1 MVYSKYR
8 KTRGSKTR
16 GNKKYNKT
24 RGKHRGNKK
33 YNKTR
38 GKHRRNKKYNKT
50 RKNRKYR
57 KYIKKQFGG
66 AFNPEETQLLNTFL
80 LNKNLIP
87 EEVSEIISILSP
99 VSQQFS
105 TANHNINILLDLIN
119 GLPDAG
125 DEDDFRIIR
134 EQIIQ
139 FVSEHELDE
148 PNTDDEYSTDE
159 DDA

>member
-8 KTRGSKTR
+8 KTRVNKTRRKKTRRNKTR
-16 GNKKYNKT
+16 GNKTRNKT
-24 RGKHRGNKK
+24 RG
-33 YNKTR
+33 NKTR
-38 GKHRRNKKYNKT
+38 RN
-50 RKNRKYR
+50 R

-134 EQIIQ
+134 DQIIQ

-148 PNTDDEYSTDE
+148 PNTDNEYSTDE

>member
-8 KTRGSKTR
+8 KTRGNKTR
-16 GNKKYNKT
+16 GNKTRVNKT
-24 RGKHRGNKK
+24 RGNKTRRNK
-33 YNKTR
+33 TRRNKTRRNKTR
-38 GKHRRNKKYNKT
+38 GNKT
-50 RKNRKYR
+50 RRNR

-134 EQIIQ
+134 DQIIQ

-148 PNTDDEYSTDE
+148 PNTDNEYSTDE

>member
-8 KTRGSKTR
+8 KTRGNKTRRNKTR
-16 GNKKYNKT
+16 GNKTRGNKTRRNKTRRNKTRRNKT
-24 RGKHRGNKK
+24 RG
-33 YNKTR
+33 NKTR
-38 GKHRRNKKYNKT
+38 RN
-50 RKNRKYR
+50 R

-134 EQIIQ
+134 DQIIQ

-148 PNTDDEYSTDE
+148 PNTDNEYSTDE